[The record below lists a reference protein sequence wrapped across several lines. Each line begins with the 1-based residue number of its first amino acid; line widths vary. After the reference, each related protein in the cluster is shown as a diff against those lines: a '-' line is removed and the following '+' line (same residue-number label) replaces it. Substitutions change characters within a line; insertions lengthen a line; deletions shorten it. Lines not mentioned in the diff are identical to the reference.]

1 MRILSKVV
9 ISKLL
14 VSSLLNVSLDFFI
27 FTHDSDRGVRGG
39 GGGGYA
45 FVSPDKKLNNF
56 KTV

>member
-1 MRILSKVV
+1 MV

-14 VSSLLNVSLDFFI
+14 VSSLLNVSLDFFIFI